1 MLEIRDSRK
10 ENGGRGVFT
19 TKALK
24 AGTVIEVAHVLL
36 FSEEEGRKLVQTKL
50 NNYVFQWGDNKEMAI
65 ALGNIS
71 LYNHDYDANCEYC
84 MDYETETMSI
94 STVRKVNAG
103 DELFVNYNGKSN
115 NKKPIW
121 FDAK

>member
-1 MLEIRDSRK
+1 MLEVRDSRK

-24 AGTVIEVAHVLL
+24 AHTVIETAPVLV
-36 FSEEEGRKLVQTKL
+36 FSEEEGRKLIQTKL
-50 NNYVFQWGDNKEMAI
+50 VNYVFQWGDNKQMAI

-84 MDYETETMSI
+84 MDYENETMSVT
-94 STVRKVNAG
+94 TVRKVNVG
-103 DELFVNYNGKSN
+103 DELFVNYNGNYN
-115 NKKPIW
+115 NKKAVW
-121 FDAK
+121 FTAN